1 MNRNTIFIALAT
13 LLAGILAGYF
23 LFGNRQPGDGNT
35 GQEHAEVHAEE
46 DHQIYTCSM
55 HPQIRQNE
63 PGTCPICGMDL
74 IPLDESAQGS
84 NPMVF
89 QMTEDAVKL
98 ANIQTTIVGASQ
110 AATADRLK
118 LNGRIQA
125 DETTASS
132 IVTHIP
138 GRIEQLYISYTGEE
152 IKKGQKIATIYSP
165 DLITAQKELLEA
177 AKIASQNP
185 ALLEASIN
193 KLKYWKIDSTTIAGI
208 LSEKEIRQYFDIY
221 SDHGGV
227 VKNRKVAVGDY
238 LMTGEVLFDIQNLDK
253 LWALFD
259 VYEEDLSK
267 IKIGSRIQ
275 FTTPSLSAQTF
286 RSSISFINPVIDP
299 KTRVATIRAEIN
311 NQNRKLKPEMFI
323 TGELISTQTTHDRMI
338 VPRTAVLWTGERSVV
353 YVRIPDQTVPSYEF
367 RTVTLGE
374 PVGENYLVHEG
385 ILPGDE
391 VVTNGAFII
400 DAAAQLNNQASMM
413 NRRVGI
419 KGQEVANDSLPDFT
433 GTTPAAFQ
441 AQLMEVTRRYL
452 AMKDALVDS
461 DPEKT
466 ASLARVLM
474 DSYAS
479 IDMSLLDAEQHDFW
493 MMQLQALKAHT
504 RNIAGTGDV
513 EKQRNQFDFLSQ
525 TLITVLRVFGTDED
539 AIYVQHCPMANS
551 NQGADWVSL
560 DPVIRN
566 PYFGDKMLTCGYIT
580 DTLSRALVQ

>member
-35 GQEHAEVHAEE
+35 VKEHSEVHTEE

-84 NPMVF
+84 NPLVF

-110 AATADRLK
+110 AASTDRLK
-118 LNGRIQA
+118 LNGKIQA

-177 AKIASQNP
+177 GKIASHNP
-185 ALLEASIN
+185 ALLEATIN

-208 LSEKEIRQYFDIY
+208 LSQKEIRQYFDIY

-253 LWALFD
+253 LWVLFD

-275 FTTPSLSAQTF
+275 FTTPSLPAQTF

-323 TGELISTQTTHDRMI
+323 TGELISTQTTNDRL
-338 VPRTAVLWTGERSVV
+338 T
-353 YVRIPDQTVPSYEF
+353 IPGRPYCG
-367 RTVTLGE
+367 L
-374 PVGENYLVHEG
+374 
-385 ILPGDE
+385 
-391 VVTNGAFII
+391 
-400 DAAAQLNNQASMM
+400 
-413 NRRVGI
+413 
-419 KGQEVANDSLPDFT
+419 AND
-433 GTTPAAFQ
+433 
-441 AQLMEVTRRYL
+441 RWC
-452 AMKDALVDS
+452 
-461 DPEKT
+461 
-466 ASLARVLM
+466 
-474 DSYAS
+474 
-479 IDMSLLDAEQHDFW
+479 MS
-493 MMQLQALKAHT
+493 
-504 RNIAGTGDV
+504 G
-513 EKQRNQFDFLSQ
+513 
-525 TLITVLRVFGTDED
+525 
-539 AIYVQHCPMANS
+539 
-551 NQGADWVSL
+551 
-560 DPVIRN
+560 
-566 PYFGDKMLTCGYIT
+566 
-580 DTLSRALVQ
+580 